1 MEGLPRTASRVQ
13 RVEGYKLHPHTGSQ
27 DNSHYKTNL
36 NCKGLQTILYAVD
49 FTSILQ
55 QGCQKYQQLEY
66 STQKESKPLLIES
79 EEEPRPTQIHGEETK
94 LFDKLI
100 VEPTILAQ
108 DEEAKIFEEVSAEPT
123 ATEGK
128 ESKSSERGDE
138 IKPARTQGEEAKSSD
153 GHTVEPAE
161 EKDLGVPFAI
171 GRMEEGCDL
180 FSGEWVYDEARPH
193 YRERE
198 CRFISSQFTC
208 QAHGRP
214 DRLYQHWRWQPH
226 GCSLPRFNA
235 TFMLERLRGKRM
247 LFVGDSLNRGQYT
260 SLLCLLQHAI
270 PKFSKSHGHHTSHT
284 VFSAPEYNA
293 SFEFYWAPFL
303 VESNCD
309 NASVHRVTDRVVH
322 EYMGSLER
330 HAQYWK
336 GVDILVFNTYAWW
349 ITGTKMKIMRRY
361 RGRKYIRL
369 MGTEDGYRLVLK
381 SMVSWLEKNMDPHK
395 TRIFFMSMSPTH
407 FRNIISLT

>member
-1 MEGLPRTASRVQ
+1 
-13 RVEGYKLHPHTGSQ
+13 
-27 DNSHYKTNL
+27 
-36 NCKGLQTILYAVD
+36 
-49 FTSILQ
+49 
-55 QGCQKYQQLEY
+55 
-66 STQKESKPLLIES
+66 
-79 EEEPRPTQIHGEETK
+79 
-94 LFDKLI
+94 
-100 VEPTILAQ
+100 
-108 DEEAKIFEEVSAEPT
+108 
-123 ATEGK
+123 
-128 ESKSSERGDE
+128 
-138 IKPARTQGEEAKSSD
+138 
-153 GHTVEPAE
+153 
-161 EKDLGVPFAI
+161 
-171 GRMEEGCDL
+171 MEEGCDL
-180 FSGEWVYDEARPH
+180 FSGKWVYDDARPH
-193 YRERE
+193 YRERD

-214 DRLYQHWRWQPH
+214 DRLYQYWRWQPH
-226 GCSLPRFNA
+226 GCSLPSFNA

-247 LFVGDSLNRGQYT
+247 LFVGDSLNRGQY
-260 SLLCLLQHAI
+260 SSMLCLLQHAI
-270 PKFSKSHGHHTSHT
+270 PKFSRSHKHHASHT
-284 VFSAPEYNA
+284 VFTAPEYNA

-330 HAQYWK
+330 HAQHWK

-369 MGTEDGYRLVLK
+369 MATEEGYRMVLR

-407 FRNIISLT
+407 FRGMDWGSDPHGTCYGETTPIFDPTYWGSGASKSIMQVVGEVLGESKVPITVVNITQLSLYRKDAHTSIYKELRYDLTPAQLANPRSYADCNHWCLPGLQDTWNELLYTKLFFL